1 MAYSVTEILA
11 DNIKFDYAVEELL
24 RQIDAIESKI
34 SYPNDDAD
42 MILKQIINEKQKAL
56 KYLQSN
62 KEWNFNFEGGGWN
75 FVYAVTREE
84 AIQKACDKYSDSD
97 GLNPDPKT
105 FRVATEED
113 TKALLS
119 LFY

>member
-1 MAYSVTEILA
+1 MAYSVKEILE

-24 RQIDAIESKI
+24 RQISAIESKI

-56 KYLQSN
+56 KYLQSE
-62 KEWNFNFEGGGWN
+62 KRWNFNFAGGGWN
-75 FVYAVTREE
+75 SVQAITMDE
-84 AIQKACDKYSDSD
+84 AIAKAAFQYKDSVHCI
-97 GLNPDPKT
+97 PDNST
-105 FRVATEED
+105 FRVATEAD
-113 TKALLS
+113 DKALLS